1 MAPKPGSLPVA
12 LGARPPARRAFL
24 LITMNITTLNEE
36 NTMQAEI
43 AAFAALLHQ
52 QGVHAALGYLNHRT
66 PHRYTGVWRFDGDML
81 RNEVLFDRKMPDV
94 RQGADAP
101 MAATYCSLVG
111 RDEAPVQILDA
122 TVDPQ
127 ALGIET
133 PVISYCGAL
142 VRDGQGKAFG
152 TLCHYDLQR
161 CQERTTDQPLLT
173 AAAQLLHEW
182 LHPGDAK

>member
-1 MAPKPGSLPVA
+1 M
-12 LGARPPARRAFL
+12 
-24 LITMNITTLNEE
+24 MNATTLNEE

-43 AAFAALLHQ
+43 AEFAVLLHQ
-52 QGVHAALGYLNHRT
+52 QGAHAALGYLNRRT

-81 RNEVLFDRKMPDV
+81 RSEVLFDRKMPDV

-111 RDEAPVQILDA
+111 RYEAPVQILDA

-142 VRDGQGKAFG
+142 MRDGQGKAFG

-161 CQERTTDQPLLT
+161 CQERTTDQPLL
-173 AAAQLLHEW
+173 AAAEQLLYEQ
-182 LHPGDAK
+182 LYPDNVQ